1 MLTYIPRRLL
11 SAIPVMFVV
20 VLLVFASLQLVPGD
34 PVDFIIGPD
43 TPYNIDREAYEKQIR
58 ERLGLDRPLYQ
69 QFLGYVGG
77 LLVLD
82 FGTSIRSGLPVFDE
96 LVPRYQATIELAIV
110 SLLVALLVGIPAG
123 VLAAT
128 RPNTPTDS
136 LVSSFALMGVSLP
149 SFWLGLLLMLFFS
162 LQLGWLPPSGRPASA
177 LTAEGFPHVILPAIT
192 LGLGSAALIMRL
204 TRSQLLEVLGED
216 YVRTA
221 RAKGLGYR
229 PVVYKHAL
237 RNALLPVVTVVGLQF
252 GELLAGAVVVETVFA
267 FPGVGSYLI
276 QAVDNRD
283 FPAVQSGVLF
293 VSLTFVLVNLLV
305 DLLYSLIDPRIR
317 YE

>member
-1 MLTYIPRRLL
+1 MLTYILRRLL

-20 VLLVFASLQLVPGD
+20 VLLVFSSLQLVPGD

-43 TPYNIDREAYEKQIR
+43 TPYNIDREAYEQQIR
-58 ERLGLDRPLYQ
+58 ERLGLDRPLYE
-69 QFLGYVGG
+69 QFFDYIGG
-77 LLVLD
+77 LLRLD
-82 FGTSIRSGLPVFDE
+82 FGTSIRSNLPVFDE
-96 LVPRYQATIELAIV
+96 LIPRYEATIELAV
-110 SLLVALLVGIPAG
+110 LSLLIAVLIGIPAG

-128 RPNTPTDS
+128 RPNTWIDS
-136 LVSSFALMGVSLP
+136 LVSSVALMGVSLP
-149 SFWLGLLLMLFFS
+149 SFWFGLLLMLLFS
-162 LQLGWLPPSGRPASA
+162 LQLGWLPPSGRPDSA
-177 LTAEGFPHVILPAIT
+177 FTAEGFRHIILPAIT

-204 TRSQLLEVLGED
+204 TRSQLLEVLSED

-221 RAKGLGYR
+221 KAKGLSYR

-237 RNALLPVVTVVGLQF
+237 RNALLPVTTVVGLQF
-252 GELLAGAVVVETVFA
+252 GELLSGAVVVETVFA

-305 DLLYSLIDPRIR
+305 DALYSLIDPRIR